1 MKRFFTI
8 ISNLTV
14 YYLIMSKIIQGY
26 NIVCSLIAL
35 LVWQVL
41 NYILIKKKIFI
52 KPSNYKWKKYIQVSL
67 GFSILL
73 TYQLN
78 SMYGSLGNEIGML
91 IMLILI
97 GILLM

>member
-1 MKRFFTI
+1 
-8 ISNLTV
+8 
-14 YYLIMSKIIQGY
+14 MSKIIQGY
-26 NIVCSLIAL
+26 NKIYSLIAL

-52 KPSNYKWKKYIQVSL
+52 KPSNDKWKKYIQVSL

-73 TYQLN
+73 TYQLS
-78 SMYGSLGNEIGML
+78 SMYGSLGNQIGML

-97 GILLM
+97 GLLLM